1 VPVCATRP
9 AWYTAGMI
17 QAKSREAVDI
27 GIELDGAVRRTRA
40 ALGLLPHMPELS
52 GQVAREYV
60 VGRAQ
65 DLLNAATELNKAIL
79 QSELTEK

>member
-1 VPVCATRP
+1 
-9 AWYTAGMI
+9 
-17 QAKSREAVDI
+17 
-27 GIELDGAVRRTRA
+27 
-40 ALGLLPHMPELS
+40 MPELS

>member
-1 VPVCATRP
+1 MGPGLRGYMCRFALRGRRGILP
-9 AWYTAGMI
+9 ACYKQNLVKLWT
-17 QAKSREAVDI
+17 
-27 GIELDGAVRRTRA
+27 LRA
-40 ALGLLPHMPELS
+40 FFGLLPHMPELS